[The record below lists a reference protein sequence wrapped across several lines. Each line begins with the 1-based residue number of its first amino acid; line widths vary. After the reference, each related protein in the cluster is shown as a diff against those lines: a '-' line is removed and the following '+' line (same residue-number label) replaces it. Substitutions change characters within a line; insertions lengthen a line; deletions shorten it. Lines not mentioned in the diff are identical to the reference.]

1 MFALKLSLVAATIW
15 LATLVTRRLGHALG
29 GALSGMPMIL
39 APILGVLLID
49 LPAAQVQAI
58 ALATLACVPAT
69 VLFIVVYGRA
79 CTRWP
84 WPVCLLMATA
94 VFLLA
99 ASALTQVVRSAGW
112 VIAMAA
118 VAPGLGLWALAR
130 PEHVGGAVPIPR
142 SELAWRLGAAIA
154 MAGAVMLSADA
165 LPARVS
171 GLLLAVPIAGSILP
185 SFTLPRHGGQ
195 ATVALLRGFAMG
207 LHGFVV
213 FLVGLYVALG
223 LLPAA
228 WAFALALAA
237 SATTGWVAYRLR
249 HRRRLAG
256 R

>member
-49 LPAAQVQAI
+49 LPVAQVQAI

-94 VFLLA
+94 MFLLA

-249 HRRRLAG
+249 HRRRLA
-256 R
+256 RR